1 MSVLLNSATVTM
13 SLNDLDYLR
22 ARSNELKTL
31 QDGLKK
37 CLVMANGLNY
47 TWETR
52 GETVMDIEMT
62 KELKKYIVDLFEE
75 DFRFDDK
82 LVNELECN

>member
-1 MSVLLNSATVTM
+1 MTALNGATVTM

-22 ARSNELKTL
+22 ARSDELRTL
-31 QDGLKK
+31 QNGLKE

-47 TWETR
+47 TWATR
-52 GETVMDIEMT
+52 SETVFDIEMT
-62 KELKKYIVDLFEE
+62 KELKKYIFNLFEE

-82 LVNELECN
+82 LVTELERN